1 MADFPITE
9 GYFLL
14 SGRNKENA
22 RKAISEAQERGFGA
36 DSVLTRHDGYL
47 IPLGKGDV
55 VETTPGTEGND
66 PVELDAEAVEAPDD
80 SWKNDDIVEFA
91 KSHGIDLGE
100 ATKKAD
106 MLAVINDSIPA
117 VGEAEGDVKKE
128 EEGE

>member
-22 RKAISEAQERGFGA
+22 RKAISEAQERGYGA

-47 IPLGKGDV
+47 IPLGKGDAV
-55 VETTPGTEGND
+55 
-66 PVELDAEAVEAPDD
+66 AVEGDEPESDAPDKT
-80 SWKNDDIVEFA
+80 WKNDDIVEWA
-91 KSHGIDLGE
+91 KGRGIDLTD
-100 ATKKAD
+100 ATTKAD
-106 MLAVINDSIPA
+106 MLAAI
-117 VGEAEGDVKKE
+117 EAASEKE